1 MLVAAGREPAG
12 IPALPWVLAHKRHC
26 AAKTAVG
33 LAGAGLRLVKHVAH
47 SAASLPQKPFIAR
60 EALLYNTGVVGGL
73 IPKFTALSFGAS
85 VYGKALPVR
94 FY

>member
-1 MLVAAGREPAG
+1 M
-12 IPALPWVLAHKRHC
+12 
-26 AAKTAVG
+26 
-33 LAGAGLRLVKHVAH
+33 RLVKHVAH
-47 SAASLPQKPFIAR
+47 SAASLPQRPFIAR

-73 IPKFTALSFGAS
+73 IPKLAALSFGAS